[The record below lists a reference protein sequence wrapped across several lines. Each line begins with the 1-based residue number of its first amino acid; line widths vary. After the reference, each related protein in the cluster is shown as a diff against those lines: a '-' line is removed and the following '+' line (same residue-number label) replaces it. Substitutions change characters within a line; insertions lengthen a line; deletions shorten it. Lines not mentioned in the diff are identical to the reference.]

1 MEDGGVSMRHFAQR
15 SKSLERNFHLHVV
28 FGDVTDVEGPPRQD
42 LDGLDR
48 LGRQQVS
55 GGFLE
60 EAEPAARP
68 SLVHEVDVLVA
79 ADAEQAKTCK
89 VLL

>member
-28 FGDVTDVEGPPRQD
+28 LGDVTDVEGPPRQD

-48 LGRQQVS
+48 LGRQ
-55 GGFLE
+55 
-60 EAEPAARP
+60 
-68 SLVHEVDVLVA
+68 
-79 ADAEQAKTCK
+79 
-89 VLL
+89 